1 MHKTFI
7 NRFLIMQTNYNGSE
21 IHRLKPMRDYDPKVF
36 QRMYK
41 ICKPVIRNLVRQID
55 VKRFNLTPDIIQS
68 YFWDKMLFVFN
79 KYYGTDTEEH
89 LKAQILS
96 SLSTYKSKLLRYA
109 YTEKASYY
117 QNQLQLEDLFD
128 NDKELVDNTEEIQAH
143 NDMWEMLNNYM
154 NEHLNTDAKLVWEV
168 MVTPPPYIKERIK
181 DGARITNLMLV
192 EFFNMPRTRSSV
204 RYFTEL
210 KEDIK
215 FWLDKAKKELHY

>member
-1 MHKTFI
+1 
-7 NRFLIMQTNYNGSE
+7 MQTNYNGSE
-21 IHRLKPMRDYDPKVF
+21 IHRLKPMKEYDQAVF

-55 VKRFNLTPDIIQS
+55 AKRFDLTPDIIQS

-89 LKAQILS
+89 LKAQILA

-109 YTEKASYY
+109 YTERASYY
-117 QNQLQLEDLFD
+117 QNQYRLEDLFD
-128 NDKELVDNTEEIQAH
+128 DSKELEDNTEEVTAH
-143 NDMWEMLNNYM
+143 NEMWKMLNDYM
-154 NEHLNTDAKLVWEV
+154 MEHLNTDAKLVWEV
-168 MVTPPPYIKERIK
+168 TVTPPPFIKEKIK
-181 DGARITNLMLV
+181 DGARVTNLILV
-192 EFFNMPRTRSSV
+192 DFFNMPKTRNSI

-210 KEDIK
+210 KEDIE

>member
-1 MHKTFI
+1 
-7 NRFLIMQTNYNGSE
+7 MQTNYNGSE

-96 SLSTYKSKLLRYA
+96 SLSTYKNKLLRYA

-181 DGARITNLMLV
+181 DGTRITNLILV

-210 KEDIK
+210 KDDIK

>member
-1 MHKTFI
+1 
-7 NRFLIMQTNYNGSE
+7 MQTNYNGSE
-21 IHRLKPMRDYDPKVF
+21 IHRLKPMKEYDQAVF

-55 VKRFNLTPDIIQS
+55 AKRFDLTPDIIQS

-89 LKAQILS
+89 LKAQILA

-109 YTEKASYY
+109 YTERASYY
-117 QNQLQLEDLFD
+117 QNQCRLEDLFD
-128 NDKELVDNTEEIQAH
+128 DSKELEDDTEEVTAH
-143 NDMWEMLNNYM
+143 NEMWKMLNDYM
-154 NEHLNTDAKLVWEV
+154 MEHLNTDAKLVWEV
-168 MVTPPPYIKERIK
+168 TVTPPPFIKETIK
-181 DGARITNLMLV
+181 DGARVTNLILV

-210 KEDIK
+210 KDDIK

>member
-1 MHKTFI
+1 
-7 NRFLIMQTNYNGSE
+7 MQTNYNGSE

-181 DGARITNLMLV
+181 DGTRITNLMLV

-210 KEDIK
+210 KDDIK